1 MLAYSTQRLSFSL
14 RPTCGQKMSGE
25 PNLAAMTSNGGTRI
39 RVVGTLAQW
48 SVNPQNDL
56 IAFMTL
62 PNT

>member
-1 MLAYSTQRLSFSL
+1 
-14 RPTCGQKMSGE
+14 MSGE

-39 RVVGTLAQW
+39 CVVGTLAQW

-62 PNT
+62 PDT